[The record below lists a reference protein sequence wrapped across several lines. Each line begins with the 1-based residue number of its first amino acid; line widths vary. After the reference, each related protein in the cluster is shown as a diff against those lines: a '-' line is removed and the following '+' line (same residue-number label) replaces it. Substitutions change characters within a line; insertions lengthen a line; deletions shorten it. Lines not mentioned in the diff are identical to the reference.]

1 MNKFEIY
8 THGKTY
14 KNKTAMVKDCF
25 LHFKEI
31 TIRDML
37 ISPFW
42 INCPYG
48 VMKGLKDHHE
58 INFTKEDL
66 IKDGKKVCE
75 VYKLA

>member
-1 MNKFEIY
+1 MNKFEQYIE
-8 THGKTY
+8 GKTY
-14 KNKTAMVKDCF
+14 TTKTKMVKDCF

-42 INCPYG
+42 INCPYS
-48 VMKGLKDHHE
+48 VMKSLRDHHD

-66 IKDGKKVCE
+66 IKKGKKVCE